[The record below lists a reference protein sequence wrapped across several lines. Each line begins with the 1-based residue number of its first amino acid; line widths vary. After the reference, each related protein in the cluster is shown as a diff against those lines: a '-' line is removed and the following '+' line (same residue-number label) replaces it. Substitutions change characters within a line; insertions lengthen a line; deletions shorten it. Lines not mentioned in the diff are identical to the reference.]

1 MESENN
7 FAYNLLHIILIIF
20 IIIVIYLH
28 VKNINLLIIF
38 DNDNLIVSK
47 SIPKS
52 TNNIKN
58 KVINILTSTN
68 QQVLSYTDK
77 DLNQKFKMEDN
88 QQIKIGNS
96 LINIVFKK
104 NIDYTKEN
112 YLSTE
117 IYKLGDVVTVSDNGK
132 LRDFINLVI
141 DPVGCINQNPLKD
154 NNAWLEIF
162 IL

>member
-1 MESENN
+1 MESKNNN
-7 FAYNLLHIILIIF
+7 FAYNLLHIILIIL

-28 VKNINLLIIF
+28 VKNINLLLIF
-38 DNDNLIVSK
+38 DNDNYST
-47 SIPKS
+47 PKS
-52 TNNIKN
+52 NIITKD
-58 KVINILTSTN
+58 KIINVLNSTN
-68 QQVLSYTDK
+68 QQVISYTNK

-96 LINIVFKK
+96 LINIIFKK

-117 IYKLGDVVTVSDNGK
+117 IYKLGEVVTVSDNDK
-132 LRDFINLVI
+132 LRDFINLVT